1 MSLKT
6 YKATIDGC
14 GVVTTSFGGR
24 DGVRIGRKLLAVV
37 LPLLEGLD
45 LSSMMPTKSEDSEDS
60 EPAQTAD
67 LLKLKIDPKLIL
79 KMVGQ
84 IIADESLDSL
94 LLELVST
101 TFVDNRDLSNVS
113 NFDDVFADN
122 LGLLFKIVKHVVV
135 SNFSS
140 IFGTLLTSSQKK

>member
-45 LSSMMPTKSEDSEDS
+45 LSSMMPTKSEGS

-84 IIADESLDSL
+84 IIVDESLDSL